1 MSRIGKK
8 PISIPAGVTAKI
20 DGNKVA
26 VKGPLGEL
34 SLAIAAPEITVK
46 QEGAQLLVSRAN
58 DTKEIKAKHGLYRAL
73 LNNNVNGV
81 TSGFNK
87 YLVVK
92 GVGYKSAVAG
102 DKLTMNIGFSHPVE
116 VIAPQGIKISILAP
130 TELPAGLKIDSGK
143 EHVIKVAGIDRE
155 LVGHVAAK
163 IKAAEPV
170 EPYHGYGIHYSTEA
184 VIIKE
189 GKTAAK

>member
-8 PISIPAGVTAKI
+8 PITIPAGVTAKI
-20 DGNKVA
+20 DGGKIE

-34 SLAIAAPEITVK
+34 CLNIASKDITVK
-46 QEGAQLLVSRAN
+46 QEDGRFVISRAN
-58 DTKEIKAKHGLYRAL
+58 DVKENKAKHGLYRAL
-73 LNNNVNGV
+73 LNNTVEGV
-81 TSGFNK
+81 TKGFNK

-102 DKLTMNIGFSHPVE
+102 DKLTMNIGYSHPVDVVAPKGIKIA
-116 VIAPQGIKISILAP
+116 VIAPP
-130 TELPAGLKIDSGK
+130 EFPEGLKIDTGK
-143 EHVIKVAGIDRE
+143 EHVIRVSGIDKE

-163 IKAAEPV
+163 IKSSRPV

-184 VIIKE
+184 VVIKE
-189 GKTAAK
+189 GKTASK